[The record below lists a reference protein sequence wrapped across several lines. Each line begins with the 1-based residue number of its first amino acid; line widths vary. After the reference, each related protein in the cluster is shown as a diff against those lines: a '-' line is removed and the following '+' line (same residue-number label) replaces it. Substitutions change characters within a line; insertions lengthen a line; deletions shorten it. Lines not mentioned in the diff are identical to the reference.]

1 MFAGELIS
9 RNIPFL
15 HLDDNAGK
23 ALQEMNDFHVSHLPV
38 VDEEK
43 YLGLISE
50 DDLLDND
57 ENRTMQNLRE
67 CFTTPFVRENDFFL
81 LAVKRAKDLHLSVVP
96 VITEQYELL
105 GAIGED
111 DLFRQL
117 AVFAGIEEQ
126 GGIIIIEMEKSD
138 FSIGELNRL
147 VESNDAYITQLNSFL
162 DTASQLLTIT
172 IRVNKAE
179 ISDIVATLQRHE
191 YNIKYYYGEELYQ
204 NELQSNFFH
213 LMNYLNI

>member
-38 VDEEK
+38 VEEDK
-43 YLGLISE
+43 YLGLVSE

-57 ENRTMQNLRE
+57 ENRTMQSLRAY
-67 CFTTPFVRENDFFL
+67 FTTPFVRENDFFL
-81 LAVKRAKDLHLSVVP
+81 LAVKRARDLHLSVVP

-105 GAIGED
+105 GVIGED
-111 DLFRQL
+111 ELFRQL

-126 GGIIIIEMEKSD
+126 GGIIILEMEKTD

-172 IRVNKAE
+172 VRVNKAE